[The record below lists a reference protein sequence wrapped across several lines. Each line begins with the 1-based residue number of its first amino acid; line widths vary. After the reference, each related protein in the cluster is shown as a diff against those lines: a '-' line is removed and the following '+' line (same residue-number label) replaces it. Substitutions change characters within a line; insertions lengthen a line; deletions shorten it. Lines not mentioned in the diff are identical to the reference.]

1 MYTMVMMMA
10 MSGSTDTANF
20 GGKLFGHGSSCHGNS
35 CNGAMVVSAGC
46 SGSYAAP
53 TVPAPAYA
61 GCSGTS
67 CHGSMSC
74 HGSTSCHGGSGFL
87 GLRSHFSRKSGCHGS
102 TSCSGYGAPSAGCH
116 GYHAPAADCCG
127 ASAAYSTGCVGSIIT
142 GSTPGAVISE
152 TPAAPVTGAKEMP
165 KVKDAP
171 KSGTVPP
178 TTPKSGEGV

>member
-20 GGKLFGHGSSCHGNS
+20 GGKLFGRGNSCHGNS
-35 CNGAMVVSAGC
+35 CQGAMVVSAGC

-53 TVPAPAYA
+53 TVPAPAYT

-74 HGSTSCHGGSGFL
+74 HGGNGGGGFL
-87 GLRSHFSRKSGCHGS
+87 GLRGRMGNRSGCHGS
-102 TSCSGYGAPSAGCH
+102 TSCSGYIVPST

-127 ASAAYSTGCVGSIIT
+127 TTAAYSTGCVGSIIT
-142 GSTPGAVISE
+142 GSTPGAVITE
-152 TPAAPVTGAKEMP
+152 TPATGAKEMP

-171 KSGTVPP
+171 KGGTVPP
-178 TTPKSGEGV
+178 TTTKSRDGV